1 MALLERRSLA
11 PERWESL
18 LELDQVV
25 DRVRRMLD
33 ETFST
38 IVPPAL
44 TTGLWSPLVDI
55 EETEDA
61 YVVEADLP
69 GVKREDVDVEVI
81 GNELVIRG
89 EVKERER
96 AGIVRKRARRVGR
109 FEFRATLPDVD
120 ADKIEATLS
129 EGVLTV
135 RAPKVEQ
142 AKRRKIPI
150 KAA

>member
-33 ETFST
+33 ETFAT

-69 GVKREDVDVEVI
+69 GVKRE
-81 GNELVIRG
+81 
-89 EVKERER
+89 VKERQR
-96 AGIVRKRARRVGR
+96 AGIVRRRARRVGR

-142 AKRRKIPI
+142 AKRRTIPI
-150 KAA
+150 KTA

>member
-109 FEFRATLPDVD
+109 FEFRATLP
-120 ADKIEATLS
+120 
-129 EGVLTV
+129 
-135 RAPKVEQ
+135 
-142 AKRRKIPI
+142 
-150 KAA
+150 